1 MNLEERIAAALR
13 RRELDAAVTETMKG
27 YGPQILGYLRA
38 VIRDPEDAAEVFSQF
53 AEDVWRGLPG
63 FRGECSVRVWAY
75 KIAWHAAS
83 RFGRDPYRRRRDRL
97 ATSMAS
103 RLAESLL
110 SSSNQ
115 NLERRSAE
123 VERLREHLSSE
134 EQSLLI
140 LRVDRQLSWREVAE
154 VLAAEGEEG
163 DGDDGPGGDGRP
175 GPGGWGSPSP
185 AAEDGA
191 PDEATL
197 RKRFE
202 RLKGKLARLAREE
215 GLLNPKDPEDL
226 KDPKRRR

>member
-1 MNLEERIAAALR
+1 MDPEERIAAPLAR
-13 RRELDAAVTETMKG
+13 GDLDAAVTEVVKG

-53 AEDVWRGLPG
+53 TEDLWKGLSG
-63 FRGECSVRVWAY
+63 FRGECSVRVWSY

-97 ATSMAS
+97 ATSLAS
-103 RLAESLL
+103 RLAQSIL
-110 SSSNQ
+110 SSSNRMM
-115 NLERRSAE
+115 ERRSAE
-123 VERLREHLSSE
+123 VERLREHLTPE

-154 VLAAEGEEG
+154 VLEAGEP
-163 DGDDGPGGDGRP
+163 DDDGSDRGGR
-175 GPGGWGSPSP
+175 GGAG
-185 AAEDGA
+185 GA
-191 PDEATL
+191 PPATRADGPVDEATL

-215 GLLNPKDPEDL
+215 GLLDRGDRGDEK
-226 KDPKRRR
+226 